1 MPNSRRSFCT
11 GNKKPIVTPL
21 TGRECCCNTC
31 TNSHVLQWQMV
42 ASNAAH
48 WPSSKDA
55 QLTHSCHRHQPC
67 SSWTSRHDWANCQLN
82 ADRLPPSVPTQ
93 PWPQDLLLLVSTS
106 VLMSA
111 SVTDGYDSCWPA
123 PSEGGVKIPLTT
135 VLPHDLWPAPR
146 WPAACQWCVLSDC
159 PSPRCQWSMTGSPP
173 ASLCPCRMPQLVHAA
188 EQSAAPLQCQAQS
201 VSYACRV
208 QHWLVFKTC
217 QLTSVLHTECT
228 NVFCDSSLFQTNR
241 KLSKPFRFQALF
253 QDTGNKNGIL

>member
-1 MPNSRRSFCT
+1 MTGPTASWMPTDCHLLF
-11 GNKKPIVTPL
+11 PL
-21 TGRECCCNTC
+21 SPDLR
-31 TNSHVLQWQMV
+31 L
-42 ASNAAH
+42 ASPGVHLCSNVSKRH
-48 WPSSKDA
+48 WW
-55 QLTHSCHRHQPC
+55 LR
-67 SSWTSRHDWANCQLN
+67 
-82 ADRLPPSVPTQ
+82 
-93 PWPQDLLLLVSTS
+93 LLLACPIGRRGEDPT
-106 VLMSA
+106 
-111 SVTDGYDSCWPA
+111 
-123 PSEGGVKIPLTT
+123 TT